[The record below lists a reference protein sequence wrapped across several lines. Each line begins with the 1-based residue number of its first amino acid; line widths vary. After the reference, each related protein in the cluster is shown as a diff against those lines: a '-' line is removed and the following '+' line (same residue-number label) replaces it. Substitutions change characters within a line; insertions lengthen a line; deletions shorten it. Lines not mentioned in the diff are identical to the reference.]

1 MRAKNQTRRPIC
13 GTFDSVI
20 TFLEKFKQHMKI
32 SELKDI
38 LKAELLVG
46 EDKLGEVV
54 TGGGAA
60 DLMDDV
66 LAAAAKGCALLTGVT
81 TTHVI
86 QTARIAQVGAVVIV
100 RGKKPSEEV
109 IQMAR
114 TYGIPL
120 LLTDYSLFVACGR
133 LYMNGIRGLDGS
145 W

>member
-1 MRAKNQTRRPIC
+1 
-13 GTFDSVI
+13 
-20 TFLEKFKQHMKI
+20 MKI

-46 EDKLGEVV
+46 KEQLEQIVS
-54 TGGGAA
+54 GGGAA

-100 RGKKPSEEV
+100 RGKKPPEDM

-114 TYGIPL
+114 DYGIPL